1 MSNTVVTSSHPEKL
15 RREITAVLNR
25 IPGAATE
32 AFKNAGKKAGKNAV
46 KVLKSTA
53 PKRTGKSSKAWA
65 LKQDGSAFIVHSKS
79 PYHSIPQFL
88 ETGHKKLNGGST
100 QGFNYIAPV
109 ERQAV
114 EEFEKEFEKEL
125 AKELEAIVR

>member
-46 KVLKSTA
+46 KTLRATA
-53 PKRTGKSSKAWA
+53 PRRTGKSSKAWTV
-65 LKQDGSAFIVHSKS
+65 KQDGAAFVIHSKS

-88 ETGHKKLNGGST
+88 ENGHKTPSGRNT
-100 QGFNYIAPV
+100 NGFNYIAPV
-109 ERQAV
+109 EKQAI
-114 EEFEKEFEKEL
+114 EEFEAEFEKEL